1 MLDLLV
7 ISTHPDD
14 AEISVGGILLK
25 AKAEGMKTGILD
37 LTTGEPTPRGSGE
50 IRIKETALASEILEV
65 DWRENLGLPNRN
77 LVADL
82 DARREIANCIRR
94 TRPRLILAPWE
105 EDVHPDHVQASRL
118 CDDARFYAK
127 LSRTDLEAEP
137 YWSPG
142 MLYYLSIHLRIH
154 PKPSVVVDISAQ
166 IDRKMQAVRCYR
178 SQLIEGKAET
188 FPTVLDDIK
197 DRSRYWGWS
206 IHSSYAEPLISRE
219 EVPISKI
226 ESLMNSSR

>member
-7 ISTHPDD
+7 IATHPDD

-25 AKAEGMKTGILD
+25 AKAEGMQTGILD
-37 LTTGEPTPRGSGE
+37 LTSGEPTPRGSEE
-50 IRIKETALASEILEV
+50 IRTQETAQATEVLGV
-65 DWRENLGLPNRN
+65 DWRENLGFPNRN
-77 LVADL
+77 LIATL

-105 EDVHPDHVQASRL
+105 EDAHPDHVQASRL

-137 YWSPG
+137 YWAPS

-154 PKPSVVVDISAQ
+154 PKPTVVVDISDQ
-166 IDRKMQAVRCYR
+166 IDQKMQAV
-178 SQLIEGKAET
+178 
-188 FPTVLDDIK
+188 
-197 DRSRYWGWS
+197 
-206 IHSSYAEPLISRE
+206 
-219 EVPISKI
+219 
-226 ESLMNSSR
+226 